1 VSVTI
6 AGQQATVVYSGGQG
20 TFAGLDELDVRIPQ
34 SMAGSGPAAVVA
46 QVDGRVSN
54 TVTIQIQ

>member
-1 VSVTI
+1 LPGSKLPF
-6 AGQQATVVYSGGQG
+6 VYSGGQG

-34 SMAGSGPAAVVA
+34 SMAGSA

>member
-1 VSVTI
+1 LPGSKLPF
-6 AGQQATVVYSGGQG
+6 VYSGGQG

-54 TVTIQIQ
+54 TFTIQIQ